1 MENDKLH
8 TLGPDDEACNCND
21 EACNCNDEACDCN
34 QDGADSCGCGHDHDH
49 DHDHGEEGSA
59 LITIVDEETGEEYT
73 FEMVDSIEF
82 EGETYCLLATVDE
95 EPEAV
100 FVKVVTADDGSE
112 SLMSLDDDEFDRVAA
127 AYDSMIDDD
136 EEDEDDGDEPEE
148 EPDETENH

>member
-8 TLGPDDEACNCND
+8 VHGPDDEAC
-21 EACNCNDEACDCN
+21 DCGS
-34 QDGADSCGCGHDHDH
+34 DGADCCGCGHDHDH
-49 DHDHGEEGSA
+49 DHGDEGSA
-59 LITIVDEETGEEYT
+59 LITMVDEETGEEYT

-100 FVKVVTADDGSE
+100 FVKVVTADDGTE

-127 AYDSMIDDD
+127 AYDSMIDD
-136 EEDEDDGDEPEE
+136 EDDEDEPEE
-148 EPDETENH
+148 VSDETENH

>member
-8 TLGPDDEACNCND
+8 THGPDDEAC
-21 EACNCNDEACDCN
+21 DCGA
-34 QDGADSCGCGHDHDH
+34 DGADCCGCGHDHDH
-49 DHDHGEEGSA
+49 DHGEDSSA
-59 LITIVDEETGEEYT
+59 LITMVDEETGEEYT

-127 AYDSMIDDD
+127 AYDSMIDDED
-136 EEDEDDGDEPEE
+136 DEDDEDGDEPEE
-148 EPDETENH
+148 VSDETENH